1 MARTARKAAAASSQ
15 APRTSAGGAK
25 TTPAEPAVDAAG
37 IHTEHED
44 QPWTINIPDHPA
56 RTDSPEYVKSRAW
69 MNQTATNVS
78 DKGGFFY
85 GPPPY
90 QDHHGGGLWLLDED
104 GWFLVRNLAGM
115 EWSSQFC
122 AEPARVELLRQNAA
136 RLYKRFPEAATA
148 LAAVNGGDVL
158 NTPIA
163 TAAGVAQWTDSIFN
177 ASVPLSAL
185 KHTGTLPQGGGV
197 HYYPAPIEEIDFFK
211 VASFNLWV
219 TDAQGQPAAVAPVGP
234 PTSGDGRVRVLY
246 ATPGTQLH
254 AYHQAAELRGEDHV
268 LPADDP
274 LAQQAFR
281 EQTTHATVKPATAR
295 SARKSSSSRT
305 RARARRRRAS

>member
-1 MARTARKAAAASSQ
+1 MARAQSKSAARSRTATSPTASSRAASA
-15 APRTSAGGAK
+15 APAQDGA
-25 TTPAEPAVDAAG
+25 ADAAG

-44 QPWTINIPDHPA
+44 QPWTINIPDHQA
-56 RTDSPEYVKSRAW
+56 RTDSPEYVKSRTW
-69 MNQTATNVS
+69 MNATAATVA
-78 DKGGFFY
+78 GEGFFY

-90 QDHHGGGLWLLDED
+90 QDHHGGGLWLLDD
-104 GWFLVRNLAGM
+104 QGWFLVRNLAGM

-136 RLYKRFPEAATA
+136 RLYKRFPEAAQA

-158 NTPIA
+158 ATPITDA
-163 TAAGVAQWTDSIFN
+163 QGVANWTDSIYN
-177 ASVPLSAL
+177 ASVPLSAV

-197 HYYPAPIEEIDFFK
+197 HHYPAPIEEIDFFK

-219 TDAQGQPAAVAPVGP
+219 LDAQGQPAAVAPVGP
-234 PTSGDGRVRVLY
+234 PKSGDGRVRVLY

-254 AYHQAAELRGEDHV
+254 ADHLAAALRGEDHV
-268 LPADDP
+268 LPADSP

-281 EQTTHATVKPATAR
+281 EQTPHRPVTPTR
-295 SARKSSSSRT
+295 SAPRK
-305 RARARRRRAS
+305 